1 MNPARVWFVSSV
13 MAALAACAGGKVQTV
28 DPGHIAYVVPHHIAE
43 GQGEGTDLPDG
54 GTPPPSAP
62 PINGASSPPGA
73 KGEPPPAAPPP
84 PLPGSAPDPE
94 PLKLA
99 EQFQYQLLL
108 QNNELTVEGVEA
120 RTLPKPVAT
129 PRRIGRFALELW
141 IGRELIDRVRF
152 DFPLL
157 GAEERPGIKR
167 RPLHDPPSLT
177 ANAIARVRV
186 NVPNSPRATRLVLV
200 DRAAG
205 TSRELQWP
213 PAEKPMPVPAA
224 GAAARRTVP
233 HPQQTLAP
241 SGPLLASE
249 RYFGYPCYSDEM

>member
-13 MAALAACAGGKVQTV
+13 MTALAACAGGKVQTV

-62 PINGASSPPGA
+62 PINGVSPPSPPPGA
-73 KGEPPPAAPPP
+73 NGEPPPVASPPAP

-108 QNNELTVEGVEA
+108 QNNELTVEGVEP

-213 PAEKPMPVPAA
+213 PAEKPMPVPVAA
-224 GAAARRTVP
+224 PPRDAQSPTP
-233 HPQQTLAP
+233 NKP
-241 SGPLLASE
+241 
-249 RYFGYPCYSDEM
+249 